1 MEEDRTVFLTFA
13 NVWNLLNIFRAVGS
27 GYAVQLHGD
36 VTFKASKAALN
47 KLGFGVNMLGSHFAP
62 VSYTLIPAESESSE
76 AYKQAWRATKAAA
89 RRIMSLRLCDS
100 EDCKTCTYIREVK
113 ENETVAACLAGR
125 PYMIDK
131 ELPISYPLGDNSA
144 AWQKFCR
151 EELQVPT
158 NVCQTHATAIAAN
171 NGSHKTHF
179 DNMAR
184 YEEFYEYVCRIMRCS
199 FVDAGERL
207 QELLVQF
214 LRSVGETRAADWF
227 SEWWCG
233 PVKGRWLLG
242 HGGICITPN
251 NSGMESTWRWD
262 RHGISRGREVRY
274 PAWRK
279 RDPTWRNSDDLIS
292 AGGPCT
298 VPGRHAQDHGGC

>member
-1 MEEDRTVFLTFA
+1 MPFSVRMVFGDAVRKHNEGECLDVFKVYIVGRQILEEDRTVFLTFA
-13 NVWNLLNIFRAVGS
+13 NVWDLLNIFRAVGS
-27 GYAVQLHGD
+27 GYAVQLHG
-36 VTFKASKAALN
+36 
-47 KLGFGVNMLGSHFAP
+47 
-62 VSYTLIPAESESSE
+62 
-76 AYKQAWRATKAAA
+76 
-89 RRIMSLRLCDS
+89 
-100 EDCKTCTYIREVK
+100 
-113 ENETVAACLAGR
+113 
-125 PYMIDK
+125 
-131 ELPISYPLGDNSA
+131 
-144 AWQKFCR
+144 
-151 EELQVPT
+151 ELQVPT

-242 HGGICITPN
+242 HGGSCITPN
-251 NSGMESTWRWD
+251 NCPGGHVAMGSTRYQL
-262 RHGISRGREVRY
+262 RPRGKISHLAKKK
-274 PAWRK
+274 PHLAKK
-279 RDPTWRNSDDLIS
+279 RPHW
-292 AGGPCT
+292 AK
-298 VPGRHAQDHGGC
+298 Q